1 MLIVPYQILV
11 IKEAANNVNDGVPRT
26 TVNRETT
33 GTLLINE
40 ACLGDSRRCSFIHF
54 NITITGNNP
63 KPSSF
68 SFTNSAVAN

>member
-1 MLIVPYQILV
+1 MLMMVL
-11 IKEAANNVNDGVPRT
+11 PRT

-54 NITITGNNP
+54 NALLH
-63 KPSSF
+63 KSLSY
-68 SFTNSAVAN
+68 